1 MRRSECAFPT
11 KEKKELRAKPTNAY
25 SRAGKMLHML
35 LFTAQKPNMIKFV
48 RNSFLQSPFW
58 RKRRK
63 KCWEMCCFFRG
74 MLRWTR
80 YVQKNNIQRFTCL
93 VPGIRW
99 MNLFEILFECVC
111 GKCLIWNCDLFGRRQ
126 LCVRIIVLSERDG
139 FLHGFFCRFRKID
152 FAFSKKRESKSLS
165 RSNWFESLTLHMSY
179 FVWIALQVKFCF
191 RDNRKFVENLL
202 PTEKCQNFEM

>member
-48 RNSFLQSPFW
+48 RISFLQSPFW
-58 RKRRK
+58 RKWRK

-99 MNLFEILFECVC
+99 MNLFEILFECVWEM
-111 GKCLIWNCDLFGRRQ
+111 LDLKLRSVWQATALCENYRAVRARRIFAW
-126 LCVRIIVLSERDG
+126 V
-139 FLHGFFCRFRKID
+139 FLQISKDRFRI
-152 FAFSKKRESKSLS
+152 L
-165 RSNWFESLTLHMSY
+165 
-179 FVWIALQVKFCF
+179 
-191 RDNRKFVENLL
+191 
-202 PTEKCQNFEM
+202 